1 MQRDKVQARDG
12 ERPLVDPN
20 RPMSQSHKFK
30 YWLSTGKVAVS
41 KLEIVTSNVALVAP
55 DRLVRQYY
63 KFKHWLRTGKVT
75 ISKY

>member
-1 MQRDKVQARDG
+1 MQERDG
-12 ERPLVDPN
+12 ERPLVDPK

-55 DRLVRQYY
+55 DRLVSQ
-63 KFKHWLRTGKVT
+63 
-75 ISKY
+75 